1 MSCSEQIGV
10 SSNAKQILVA
20 RKKLSGKSFSKLIDE
35 YVGVPEF
42 KRVNKK
48 GNFSDVAEYIKI
60 SISIG
65 LLLLIVF
72 TVMGG
77 FNSEIQSSSEVVV
90 TNYSKELS
98 QSGFDSLSVFDFIL
112 PVILLA
118 FIGFSVMSARLIPS
132 SYVFVIISVFALIM
146 LPFVGIV
153 IENMW
158 EAFSSSF
165 LYVSSLPITDF
176 LLSHSVIVLII
187 YSLLVA
193 VSLLSKDERVGFN
206 A

>member
-1 MSCSEQIGV
+1 MSGSEQIGV

-20 RKKLSGKSFSKLIDE
+20 RKKLLGKSFSKLIDE

-42 KRVNKK
+42 KKVGRK
-48 GNFSDVAEYIKI
+48 GNFADVAEYIKI

-77 FNSEIQSSSEVVV
+77 FNSEIQSSTEVVV
-90 TNYSKELS
+90 TNTTKELS
-98 QSGFDSLSVFDFIL
+98 QSGFDSLSVFDYIL
-112 PVILLA
+112 PVLLLA

-132 SYVFVIISVFALIM
+132 SYVFVIISVFALIL
-146 LPFVGIV
+146 LPFIGIV

-158 EAFSSSF
+158 EAFTDNFS
-165 LYVSSLPITDF
+165 YVSSLPITNF

-187 YSLLVA
+187 YSVLVA
-193 VSLLSKDERVGFN
+193 IALISKDERVGFN
-206 A
+206 G